1 MKKSKTPFFEL
12 LGALSPE
19 EAAALGHFARTS
31 IHKCSKKAIQ
41 LLELATE
48 ALKESKKTEK
58 QANWLRRKLYP
69 NDDTGRYFLRVL
81 KEVEDILRGY
91 LAFRELQR
99 QPVARQLLLLE
110 SLPLPKFEGEFQSQL
125 DKLRGLLEDSPIRN
139 SGHALD
145 SYKYELFHERSITQ
159 KKDKGRKHN
168 YYATL
173 AHLGRFYL
181 IEKLKYAT
189 ALKLWSNI
197 YQEEPPASLNEQ
209 VEYLAGLYQEQIAE
223 DPVLQIYQAAYQLY
237 YDTADS
243 QKAIRLLSMLKK
255 HSGILAK
262 EEAHSLYNLASN
274 YNIHKINAKHL
285 SPSELKQAYQENF
298 QLLKFQAEEDML
310 REGEYIPY
318 SRFQNVIAAALN
330 TGDEAGLEWA
340 EGFLSEYIS
349 QTPPGEQR
357 TALGKFCRGA
367 AYFYKGAYEQ
377 CFKCLEDFPYTKR
390 FFYYCD
396 VNSLRLRAQFESAQY
411 FVDYWE
417 EIQKIKKRIK
427 ADEALS
433 AGHRQGYLNFFELL
447 KLLFKACEQGKPEK
461 EELAQLKARMEKTHP
476 VAQKR
481 WLLEKIQELE
491 GS

>member
-243 QKAIRLLSMLKK
+243 QKAIRLLSTLLKK
-255 HSGILAK
+255 FLSILYIALKKPHMKK
-262 EEAHSLYNLASN
+262 EHVKLTDKDREQLLAMLQKGSLKSRAYKRANSLLALDKGKTYSAVSEN
-274 YNIHKINAKHL
+274 THL
-285 SPSELKQAYQENF
+285 SPVSLRKLARNYAKSGLDCLSDAPRSGRPIKVDQAQEDQIVLLSCSEPPK
-298 QLLKFQAEEDML
+298 
-310 REGEYIPY
+310 GY
-318 SRFQNVIAAALN
+318 SQ
-330 TGDEAGLEWA
+330 W
-340 EGFLSEYIS
+340 
-349 QTPPGEQR
+349 
-357 TALGKFCRGA
+357 
-367 AYFYKGAYEQ
+367 
-377 CFKCLEDFPYTKR
+377 
-390 FFYYCD
+390 
-396 VNSLRLRAQFESAQY
+396 SLRLIADKMVELGHS
-411 FVDYWE
+411 D
-417 EIQKIKKRIK
+417 EISYSQVSNVLKKRK
-427 ADEALS
+427 
-433 AGHRQGYLNFFELL
+433 LN
-447 KLLFKACEQGKPEK
+447 
-461 EELAQLKARMEKTHP
+461 RT
-476 VAQKR
+476 
-481 WLLEKIQELE
+481 
-491 GS
+491 